1 MQTGSSYL
9 NQSNKSIVAK
19 LQEPSKSRWKVLN
32 PESDEESD
40 LDSEGNLKI
49 KDLE

>member
-19 LQEPSKSRWKVLN
+19 LQEPTKARWKVLN

-40 LDSEGNLKI
+40 LDSDGNLKI